1 MSNFSHANGRSK
13 VRETPGAIL
22 QNWIISFH
30 MSQNGIHT
38 EEFEAVITEYDFS
51 LSQSKGT
58 YIYSV
63 ITNWKNFMI
72 ETTEILLNII

>member
-1 MSNFSHANGRSK
+1 
-13 VRETPGAIL
+13 
-22 QNWIISFH
+22 

-38 EEFEAVITEYDFS
+38 EEFETVITEYDFS

-63 ITNWKNFMI
+63 IINWKDFLI

>member
-1 MSNFSHANGRSK
+1 
-13 VRETPGAIL
+13 
-22 QNWIISFH
+22 

-38 EEFEAVITEYDFS
+38 EESETVITEYDFS

-63 ITNWKNFMI
+63 IIHWKDFLI